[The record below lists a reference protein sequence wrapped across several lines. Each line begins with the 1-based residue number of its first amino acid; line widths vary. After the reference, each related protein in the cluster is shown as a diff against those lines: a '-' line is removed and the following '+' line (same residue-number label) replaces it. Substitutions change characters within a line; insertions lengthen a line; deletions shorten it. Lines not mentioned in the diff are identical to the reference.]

1 MPSRKRRKTKEAALR
16 HLRPKEKEVDEVEK
30 GHGLQDQIPARR
42 TKVLEAEALRVRR
55 SGYAA
60 KNGKPAELAS
70 TGTSANSGTPQLANF
85 LSKEAAKQGTP
96 VLTLTGQEE
105 LTHPKQTNLPLDL
118 P

>member
-1 MPSRKRRKTKEAALR
+1 MPSRKRRKTKEAALP
-16 HLRPKEKEVDEVEK
+16 HLSPKEKEKDKVEE

-42 TKVLEAEALRVRR
+42 TKVLEAKALRVRQSR
-55 SGYAA
+55 YAA

-70 TGTSANSGTPQLANF
+70 PGTSANSGTPQLAIF
-85 LSKEAAKQGTP
+85 LSKKAAEQGTP

-105 LTHPKQTNLPLDL
+105 LTHPGQTSLPLDL